1 MAGPL
6 LCLLVGFLVIR
17 PSSYWAVLWVTFGE
31 TVSGVLSLDAAI
43 HLFNVVPSFMAMND
57 LRDLYQTVI
66 LERYKKPR
74 NRGQT
79 ASVDRHQRG
88 HNPSCGDTIEL
99 TLELDETGDRIVDVK
114 FEGEG
119 CAISMASVDLMAD
132 ALRGK
137 TCDEALTMVQT
148 FQSMMKGETE
158 FPSALRKLNV
168 MQGVAQFPVRIKCAN
183 LAWHTLKAAIEA
195 TAEGVVSNE

>member
-1 MAGPL
+1 M
-6 LCLLVGFLVIR
+6 
-17 PSSYWAVLWVTFGE
+17 
-31 TVSGVLSLDAAI
+31 SLE
-43 HLFNVVPSFMAMND
+43 N
-57 LRDLYQTVI
+57 LRDLYQQVI

-74 NRGQT
+74 NRGKT
-79 ASVDRHQRG
+79 DPVHRYQRG

-99 TLELDETGDRIVDVK
+99 TLKLSDDGDRIDEVK

-137 TCDEALTMVQT
+137 TVDDALEMVQR
-148 FQSMMKGETE
+148 FQAMMRGDAE
-158 FPSALRKLNV
+158 FPKDLRKLNV

-183 LAWHTLKAAIEA
+183 LGWHTLKAALEVA
-195 TAEGVVSNE
+195 KDAQPAGFVSNE

>member
-1 MAGPL
+1 M
-6 LCLLVGFLVIR
+6 
-17 PSSYWAVLWVTFGE
+17 
-31 TVSGVLSLDAAI
+31 SLD
-43 HLFNVVPSFMAMND
+43 N
-57 LRDLYQTVI
+57 LRDLYQQVI

-79 ASVDRHQRG
+79 TPVDRYQKG

-99 TLELDETGDRIVDVK
+99 TLQLNDAEDRIQDVK

-119 CAISMASVDLMAD
+119 CAIAMASVDLMAD

-137 TCDEALTMVQT
+137 TTAEALEMVQK
-148 FQSMMKGETE
+148 FQAMMKGEAE
-158 FPSALRKLNV
+158 FPSELRKLNV

-183 LAWHTLKAAIEA
+183 LSWHTLKAALELTKDVQPA
-195 TAEGVVSNE
+195 GFVSNE